1 MLKKLT
7 KSGEYVHFLIIGII
21 LLFYLFSSPV
31 IFKSNQ
37 SNLYTA
43 PFGIW
48 IQDFI
53 SLNPSLGKV
62 INVILI
68 TLTSLFVNKIGKKT
82 EILPRQS
89 FITSSILSLFL
100 LFSPETTQFTG
111 CLVIMLLLTF
121 SFSNMVGIF
130 GKQYPYQ
137 QILTA
142 TIAISVSS
150 LIIPQTIIF
159 IIFIWLGFLTY
170 SVNSFRE
177 WIISFIGIAIPYIYM
192 LFAWYWYDNLDYF
205 FDLYGNFF
213 KTFRIDFNTP
223 TTYQIITLAIL
234 ASIYLSSMFYF
245 INTASEKIINVRKR
259 MWLTF
264 QFSFIS
270 IATLAIGG
278 NSSFLVL
285 PLVYISMSIM
295 FSYSVH
301 YQKQSRIQDILI
313 LFLIISIFI
322 NRVVV

>member
-7 KSGEYVHFLIIGII
+7 KSGEYVHFLIIGIT
-21 LLFYLFSSPV
+21 LVFYFLSSPV
-31 IFKSNQ
+31 IINTNLSNP
-37 SNLYTA
+37 YTA

-53 SLNPSLGKV
+53 SLYPILGKV

-68 TLTSLFVNKIGKKT
+68 ATISLFVNKIGTST

-89 FITSSILSLFL
+89 FITSSILAIFL
-100 LFSPETTQFTG
+100 LFSPDTPQYTAS
-111 CLVIMLLLTF
+111 LVLMLLLTF
-121 SFSNMVGIF
+121 SFSKMVGIF

-137 QILTA
+137 QILNA

-150 LIIPQTIIF
+150 FIIPQSIIF
-159 IIFIWLGFLTY
+159 IFFIWLGFLTY

-177 WIISFIGIAIPYIYM
+177 WIISFIGLVIPYFYM
-192 LFAWYWYDNLDYF
+192 LFAWYWYDNLDF
-205 FDLYGNFF
+205 ALDLYVNLFR
-213 KTFRIDFNTP
+213 TFRIDFITP
-223 TTYQIITLAIL
+223 SNYQIITIAIMTL
-234 ASIYLSSMFYF
+234 IYLSSMIYF

-270 IATLAIGG
+270 ILTLVLGG
-278 NSSFLVL
+278 SSSFMVL

-295 FSYSVH
+295 LSYSVH
-301 YQKQSRIQDILI
+301 YQKQSRIQDILMM
-313 LFLIISIFI
+313 LLIISILI